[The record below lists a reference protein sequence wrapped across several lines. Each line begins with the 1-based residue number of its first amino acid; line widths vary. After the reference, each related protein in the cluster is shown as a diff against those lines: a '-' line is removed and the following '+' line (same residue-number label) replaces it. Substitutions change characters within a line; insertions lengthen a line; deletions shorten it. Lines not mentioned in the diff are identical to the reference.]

1 VNILDEN
8 IIKSQRQLL
17 KSWRIRIRQIG
28 YEVGRRGI
36 KDDEIIPL
44 LLELRRATFFT
55 RDLGFNERS
64 LCHKRYCLVCMAVE
78 KHEAACLHTPVASS
92 RGIRHASETNGHS
105 HPCLAKR
112 SFRMASSCKNRTI
125 LLLGRLTVNECE
137 RGRP

>member
-1 VNILDEN
+1 MNILDEN

-55 RDLGFNERS
+55 RDLGFYEGS

-78 KHEAACLHTPVASS
+78 KHEAAVF
-92 RGIRHASETNGHS
+92 IRRLLRHGEFDTQ
-105 HPCLAKR
+105 AKR
-112 SFRMASSCKNRTI
+112 IGTVIRVSRKGLFVW
-125 LLLGRLTVNECE
+125 RLHAKTEQFFYWAD
-137 RGRP
+137 

>member
-1 VNILDEN
+1 MNILDEN

-28 YEVGRRGI
+28 YEVGRMGI

-55 RDLGFNERS
+55 RDLGFYQRS

-78 KHEAACLHTPVASS
+78 KHEAALF
-92 RGIRHASETNGHS
+92 IRRLLRHGEFDTQ
-105 HPCLAKR
+105 AKR
-112 SFRMASSCKNRTI
+112 IGTVIRVSRKGLFVW
-125 LLLGRLTVNECE
+125 RLHAKTEQFFYWAD
-137 RGRP
+137 

>member
-1 VNILDEN
+1 MNILDEN

-55 RDLGFNERS
+55 RDLGFYERS
-64 LCHKRYCLVCMAVE
+64 LCHKRYCLVCIAVE
-78 KHEAACLHTPVASS
+78 KHETAVF
-92 RGIRHASETNGHS
+92 IRRLLRHGEFDTQ
-105 HPCLAKR
+105 AKR
-112 SFRMASSCKNRTI
+112 IGTVIRVSRKGLFVW
-125 LLLGRLTVNECE
+125 RLHAKTEQFFYWAD
-137 RGRP
+137 

>member
-1 VNILDEN
+1 MNILDEN

-28 YEVGRRGI
+28 YEVGRMGI

-55 RDLGFNERS
+55 RDLGFYQRS

-78 KHEAACLHTPVASS
+78 KHEAAVF
-92 RGIRHASETNGHS
+92 IRRLLRHGEFDTQ
-105 HPCLAKR
+105 AKR
-112 SFRMASSCKNRTI
+112 IGTVIRVSRKGLFVW
-125 LLLGRLTVNECE
+125 RLHAIIEQFFYWAD
-137 RGRP
+137 